1 MRLSEAEKI
10 FRERILYLESRDR
23 PRGIYVYEVH
33 SAFFCGG
40 GGWYLYTYLRG
51 KVHISSDSH
60 RCIRAKMYI
69 SHCFRIR
76 LLTLSTTF
84 VLTWCEA

>member
-40 GGWYLYTYLRG
+40 GGGIYT
-51 KVHISSDSH
+51 HI
-60 RCIRAKMYI
+60 
-69 SHCFRIR
+69 
-76 LLTLSTTF
+76 
-84 VLTWCEA
+84 